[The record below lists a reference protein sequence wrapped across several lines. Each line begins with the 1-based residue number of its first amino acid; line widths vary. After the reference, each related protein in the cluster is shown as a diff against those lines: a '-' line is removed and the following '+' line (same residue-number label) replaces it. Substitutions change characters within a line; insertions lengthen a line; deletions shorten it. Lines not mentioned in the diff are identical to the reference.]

1 MSSTIFVAPVNPPHL
16 PLCVLAVSQHEY
28 RLRGGSLGGGGQRT
42 REYHR
47 CRAQWQFVVG
57 AIHARRDRAGVQVY
71 ARGQK
76 ETKKRTVASLAVS
89 RSQLGEVQRAVEKG
103 NQRGRSTTV
112 LDHAARPYLQELLAA
127 EAGTRYVLLVH
138 NDCLFT
144 LKTGLIDVR
153 HLLSVRL

>member
-1 MSSTIFVAPVNPPHL
+1 M
-16 PLCVLAVSQHEY
+16 
-28 RLRGGSLGGGGQRT
+28 
-42 REYHR
+42 
-47 CRAQWQFVVG
+47 
-57 AIHARRDRAGVQVY
+57 Y